1 MLYKRI
7 MVQIKLKITDRK
19 ARIPTYATDGSS
31 GFDFYCINEMLIP
44 PNTWRMILPGFN
56 VQLPEGYE
64 LQIRSRSGAAIDHG
78 LIVLN
83 QPGTVD
89 SDYRGP
95 LGIVIWNI
103 TNTAMTIEEGT
114 RIAQGVVCPVV
125 RAEFV
130 QVEELTDT
138 VRGSG
143 GFGSTGTT

>member
-1 MLYKRI
+1 
-7 MVQIKLKITDRK
+7 VQ
-19 ARIPTYATDGSS
+19 
-31 GFDFYCINEMLIP
+31 
-44 PNTWRMILPGFN
+44 
-56 VQLPEGYE
+56 VPEGYE
-64 LQIRSRSGAAIDHG
+64 LQIRSRSGVAIDHG

-103 TNTAMTIEEGT
+103 TNIAMTIEEGT
-114 RIAQGVVCPVV
+114 RIAQGVICPVV

-138 VRGSG
+138 VRGEG
-143 GFGSTGTT
+143 GFGSTGKS